1 MTMYLPNPEQQPV
14 GDEAAEFLD
23 VPPLAETEAPSDV
36 PPLAETEAPVP
47 GREGGGPRQPGEGLD
62 PTGER

>member
-23 VPPLAETEAPSDV
+23 VPPLVEAPSDV
-36 PPLAETEAPVP
+36 PPLVETEAPVP
-47 GREGGGPRQPGEGLD
+47 GPEGSSPRQPGEGLD
-62 PTGER
+62 LTGEG